1 MDEWLGEQLRT
12 VQRLCETALIL
23 LEIKREDLLPT
34 ILEII
39 LEQVQQIVDNNC
51 IVKKP

>member
-39 LEQVQQIVDNNC
+39 LEQAQQMVDDNC
-51 IVKKP
+51 IIEKS